1 MRSGVFF
8 GLRWLFGCPRG
19 TVLAYL
25 PVPASVLHPTF
36 LALWPLLL
44 FRPIES
50 LNMSSFNDLSS
61 IVLIVGALFI
71 IIFLIHGLWFSNKPQ
86 NRRLKKNDLRDQE
99 LSRSDQ
105 IGKVRIVTPDSMST
119 SDDEDL
125 ADLAT
130 IRKSSDRSH
139 NLDAGTEKSSKLHR
153 AQLPQDYDDG
163 YNSSL
168 QNNASISVNPQTH
181 NRRTEPSFNVDELT
195 PNAMGNAYDE
205 TNIASAASTAASA
218 AATEQHD
225 VYEIIIASD
234 PERPYLGEDIEE
246 ICNQYGFIQGYIQE
260 DLKIYFVYENA
271 REKTNE
277 VFRICSMEP
286 PFYFPENMHGYQTSA
301 IALYMTLPAQGKAFA
316 YFKALRMATE
326 IFINQLGGHM
336 EDQHRRQLTAADL
349 DELAA
354 ELQAYDN
361 AAPVPQQQM

>member
-1 MRSGVFF
+1 
-8 GLRWLFGCPRG
+8 
-19 TVLAYL
+19 
-25 PVPASVLHPTF
+25 
-36 LALWPLLL
+36 
-44 FRPIES
+44 
-50 LNMSSFNDLSS
+50 MSSFNDLSS

-139 NLDAGTEKSSKLHR
+139 NLDAGTEKASKLHR

-205 TNIASAASTAASA
+205 ANIASAASTAASA
-218 AATEQHD
+218 ATTEQHD

-301 IALYMTLPAQGKAFA
+301 IALYMTLPSQGKAFA

>member
-19 TVLAYL
+19 TVLACL

-50 LNMSSFNDLSS
+50 LNMSSFN
-61 IVLIVGALFI
+61 LFI

-205 TNIASAASTAASA
+205 ANIASAASAASTAASA

-326 IFINQLGGHM
+326 IFINH
-336 EDQHRRQLTAADL
+336 
-349 DELAA
+349 
-354 ELQAYDN
+354 QAYDN
-361 AAPVPQQQM
+361 AVPQQPQM

>member
-1 MRSGVFF
+1 
-8 GLRWLFGCPRG
+8 
-19 TVLAYL
+19 
-25 PVPASVLHPTF
+25 
-36 LALWPLLL
+36 
-44 FRPIES
+44 
-50 LNMSSFNDLSS
+50 MSSFNDLSS

-139 NLDAGTEKSSKLHR
+139 NLDAGTEKASKLHR

-205 TNIASAASTAASA
+205 ANIASAASTAASA
-218 AATEQHD
+218 ATTEQHD

-277 VFRICSMEP
+277 VR
-286 PFYFPENMHGYQTSA
+286 
-301 IALYMTLPAQGKAFA
+301 
-316 YFKALRMATE
+316 
-326 IFINQLGGHM
+326 
-336 EDQHRRQLTAADL
+336 
-349 DELAA
+349 
-354 ELQAYDN
+354 
-361 AAPVPQQQM
+361 